1 MKRILGTL
9 VAAAC
14 LAGSPA
20 HGADPNVALGK
31 PVSGVTV
38 ATPSTGFN
46 GVPFSTLTDG
56 LFLPEAI
63 QISPAG
69 VIGNGWQTGTVW
81 WTSAVA
87 NAGNQGLEID
97 LGGLF
102 EISGFRVQ
110 TDNND
115 FYQVQYLSSGSWTTL
130 AAMVPPAI
138 GFGMVTRDLLL
149 ASGSEIVT
157 NRLRVFAFGGDG
169 AYSASELQAFG
180 ASIPAP
186 EPGTYLMLLAG
197 LGLLGVVARRRL
209 ARR

>member
-1 MKRILGTL
+1 MKRILGAL
-9 VAAAC
+9 VAAVC

-20 HGADPNVALGK
+20 HGTDPNAALGK
-31 PVSGVTV
+31 PVSGVSV
-38 ATPSTGFN
+38 AVPSSGFN
-46 GVPFSTLTDG
+46 GVSFSTLTDG
-56 LFLPEAI
+56 LFLPEMI
-63 QISPAG
+63 QASPAA

-81 WTSAVA
+81 WTSAIA
-87 NAGNQGLEID
+87 NAGNQGIEID

-102 EISGFRVQ
+102 EISAFRVQ

-115 FYQVQYLSSGSWTTL
+115 FYQVQYLSGGSWTAL

-149 ASGSEIVT
+149 TAGSEIVT
-157 NRLRVFAFGGDG
+157 DRLRVFAFGGDG
-169 AYSASELQAFG
+169 AYAASEIQAFG
-180 ASIPAP
+180 VPIP
-186 EPGTYLMLLAG
+186 EPGTYLMMLAG